1 MPSVNCFLEVIMR
14 GSATR
19 GDSHRW
25 KVLGVGVA
33 ANASFAAALGG
44 IPATGVLIRAD
55 YHMGT
60 GQLGV
65 VLGMLG
71 LGIVLSEL
79 PWGLLTDRWG
89 DRNVLLTGLGATALA
104 LLAMAAWAA
113 PTAAHMPGP
122 WVLGLGLLAL
132 GLLGGSVNGSSGR
145 AVMAWFAV
153 HERGLAMSI
162 RQTAVPAGGGLG
174 ALVLPAL
181 AEHAGFSAVFGALA
195 AMCVVSAMLT
205 VVWLHEPEG
214 ESDGT
219 RAGQASQQ
227 PDAQVEL
234 AASPLRSLPV
244 WRVVTGIGML
254 CVPQVAVLS
263 FAGIF
268 LHDVG
273 HAGTAAVSATLVA
286 VQSGA
291 AFMRVWGGRWTDRHG
306 NRRAWLLGCAA
317 LSVAL
322 FAVLAVLTWVMSL
335 AHHATAT
342 FVVPLAVLLVLGG
355 IAASAWHGVAF
366 TELATLAGHGR
377 VGTALAMGNTGA
389 FLAFW
394 VAPSAIPLLL
404 SWFAWPAVWL
414 AVALCAAMAWP
425 AFASARKQGPL
436 GHVNR
441 RSRRARPQAVA

>member
-1 MPSVNCFLEVIMR
+1 MGRTAIR
-14 GSATR
+14 GAA
-19 GDSHRW
+19 HRW

-44 IPATGVLIRAD
+44 IPATGVLIRSD
-55 YHMGT
+55 YHIGT

-89 DRNVLLTGLGATALA
+89 DRRVLLTGLGTTALA
-104 LLAMAAWAA
+104 LLAMAVWGA
-113 PTAAHMPGP
+113 PAGTHVPGP
-122 WVLGLGLLAL
+122 KMLAAGLLAL

-145 AVMAWFAV
+145 AVMAWFAA

-181 AEHAGFSAVFGALA
+181 AEHAGFAAVFGALA
-195 AMCVVSAMLT
+195 VMCAVSAFLT
-205 VVWLHEPEG
+205 IVWLHEPARET
-214 ESDGT
+214 DG
-219 RAGQASQQ
+219 AHEPHG
-227 PDAQVEL
+227 AQEEL
-234 AASPLRSLPV
+234 AASPLRSALV
-244 WRVVTGIGML
+244 WRMVMGIGVL
-254 CVPQVAVLS
+254 CVPQVAVLA
-263 FAGIF
+263 FASIF

-273 HAGTAAVSATLVA
+273 HAGTAAISATLAA
-286 VQSGA
+286 VQGGA

-306 NRRAWLLGCAA
+306 NRRTWLRACAA
-317 LSVAL
+317 LTVAL
-322 FAVLAVLTWVMSL
+322 FAVLAVLTAVAAQEHL
-335 AHHATAT
+335 AGEA
-342 FVVPLAVLLVLGG
+342 VVALLAVLLVLGG

-389 FLAFW
+389 FIAFW

-404 SWFAWPAVWL
+404 SWFAWPAVWV
-414 AVALCAAMAWP
+414 AAALCAALAWP
-425 AFASARKQGPL
+425 AFARPRERSPVGQACEARQRGRP
-436 GHVNR
+436 
-441 RSRRARPQAVA
+441 RAAA

>member
-1 MPSVNCFLEVIMR
+1 MGRM
-14 GSATR
+14 ATR
-19 GDSHRW
+19 GESHRW

-60 GQLGV
+60 AQLGV

-89 DRNVLLTGLGATALA
+89 DRNVLLTGLGTTALA

-113 PTAAHMPGP
+113 PTVAYVPGP
-122 WVLGLGLLAL
+122 RTLAMGLLAL

-145 AVMAWFAV
+145 AVMAWFAA

-162 RQTAVPAGGGLG
+162 RQTAVPAGGGFG

-181 AEHAGFSAVFGALA
+181 AEHAGFAAVFGALA
-195 AMCVVSAMLT
+195 AMCVVSVVLT
-205 VVWLHEPEG
+205 VVWLHEPHQQN
-214 ESDGT
+214 DGA
-219 RAGQASQQ
+219 RAPHATQQ
-227 PDAQVEL
+227 PDAQVDL
-234 AASPLRSLPV
+234 AVSPLHSLPV
-244 WRVVTGIGML
+244 WRMVTGIGML

-273 HAGTAAVSATLVA
+273 HAGTAAVSVTLVA
-286 VQSGA
+286 VQGGA

-317 LSVAL
+317 LTVAL
-322 FAVLAVLTWVMSL
+322 FAVLAALTSVMSFMPY
-335 AHHATAT
+335 ASEP
-342 FVVPLAVLLVLGG
+342 FVVLLAMLLVLGG

-366 TELATLAGHGR
+366 TELATIAGHGR

-414 AVALCAAMAWP
+414 AVAVCAALAWP
-425 AFASARKQGPL
+425 AFASACGPRVI
-436 GHVNR
+436 GHAGD
-441 RSRRARPQAVA
+441 RSQRDRPRVAA

>member
-1 MPSVNCFLEVIMR
+1 MPSVNRFLEVIMR
-14 GSATR
+14 HMATR
-19 GDSHRW
+19 GDAHRW
-25 KVLGVGVA
+25 KVLAVGVA

-44 IPATGVLIRAD
+44 IPSTGVLIRAD

-60 GQLGV
+60 GQLGL

-89 DRNVLLTGLGATALA
+89 DRNVLLTGLGTTALA

-113 PTAAHMPGP
+113 PTGAHVPGP
-122 WVLGLGLLAL
+122 RTLAVGLLAL

-145 AVMAWFAV
+145 AVMAWFAA

-181 AEHAGFSAVFGALA
+181 AEHAGFSAVFGTLA
-195 AMCVVSAMLT
+195 ALCVVSVVLT
-205 VVWLHEPEG
+205 IVWLHEPEG
-214 ESDGT
+214 GSDS
-219 RAGQASQQ
+219 AHVSQQ
-227 PDAQVEL
+227 PDGQGEL
-234 AASPLRSLPV
+234 AVSPLRRLPV
-244 WRVVTGIGML
+244 WRMVTGIGML
-254 CVPQVAVLS
+254 CIPQVAVLS
-263 FAGIF
+263 FASIF

-273 HAGTAAVSATLVA
+273 HAGTLAVSATLVA
-286 VQSGA
+286 VQGGA

-317 LSVAL
+317 LTVAL
-322 FAVLAVLTWVMSL
+322 FAVLAVLTSVML
-335 AHHATAT
+335 VVHHANPA
-342 FVVPLAVLLVLGG
+342 FVVLLAVLLVLGG

-389 FLAFW
+389 FIAFW

-414 AVALCAAMAWP
+414 AVALCAALAWP
-425 AFASARKQGPL
+425 AFAGSREQGRI
-436 GHVNR
+436 GHAAQSGQR
-441 RSRRARPQAVA
+441 ARSRVVA